1 MGGGARL
8 DGIARAEF
16 APCYGEVAR
25 PPFWRQPRQHCPDHV
40 NAPPPSGVTDTAHG
54 RPVTPLVAALAD
66 RYAIKRELG
75 RGGMATVY
83 LAHDIRHDRDV
94 AIKVLHE
101 DLGATLGPERF
112 LAEIKTTAKLQH
124 PHILPLL
131 DSGESGGLLFYVM
144 PFVDGETLRQRLTRD
159 TQLPIAD
166 GIRISREVAD
176 ALGAAH
182 ALGIIHRDIK
192 PENILLQGGHALVA
206 DFGIALAVQQAGGQR
221 MTQTGLSLGTPQYMS
236 PEQAMGDKTVDHRS
250 DIYALGAVT
259 YEMLTGDPPFT
270 GSSIQAIVAKVV
282 SAEPERPTLVR
293 KTIPPGVEAAVL
305 TALAKLP
312 ADRFETAKDFAAA
325 LTDSGLRSAAS
336 KASSG
341 RTLEFSNHTLIA
353 LGGWGAAAVL
363 AAVLAW
369 TFVPSA
375 PTGAARSMRV
385 ALSPGGSMGAR
396 IDVEISPDG
405 QRILLPQ
412 VTQRAS
418 GLGMAVRDLGALE
431 TRGLPILGVQPRVS
445 RDGRWLL
452 YRVGSALRKVPVD
465 GGTPSTISE
474 ECGEGASWLTS
485 ESIACTT
492 SHWALARVSSAGGPV
507 EVLAVPDTA
516 AGEIGLW
523 SADALPGGNA
533 VVFTSYR
540 RPVTRIEVLD
550 IRSRTRH
557 VLVEN
562 AVMARYAR
570 SGHLLFVR
578 DNALFAIRF
587 DLKSLRTEGT
597 AVPVLEDVASLPS
610 DAVAGFAISE
620 NGTLAVIRQSEW
632 AVASRLTWVDRT
644 GVEQPATTT
653 AGDYSQPRISP
664 DHNTVI
670 LTMTAG
676 GHRNLWLYD
685 LRRALLTQL
694 TRATTSSFGGV
705 WTPDGRDVLYTNE
718 TPAYDVYRIHVDGS
732 ASATAV
738 IASVKDKYPG
748 AVAPDGAQLVFAED
762 WAGRRR
768 VMVGAFDGT
777 GPARAL
783 TDSAVRSA
791 DPVFSPDGR
800 WVAYSEAGDPSKQG
814 IFARRADGSG
824 GKLQVSS
831 GVDVDD
837 TPRWTKGGREI
848 VFRRK
853 TAVYA
858 VDIDVAS
865 GKIGV
870 EHKLFDGPYPVERGY
885 DVTADGTRFLMVRV
899 DPRPEALPILVI
911 TNFFDELRKKA
922 GR

>member
-1 MGGGARL
+1 VHSPLTLEAERL
-8 DGIARAEF
+8 G
-16 APCYGEVAR
+16 
-25 PPFWRQPRQHCPDHV
+25 
-40 NAPPPSGVTDTAHG
+40 
-54 RPVTPLVAALAD
+54 AALAD
-66 RYAIKRELG
+66 RYRVERELG
-75 RGGMATVY
+75 QGGMATVY

-131 DSGESGGLLFYVM
+131 DSGEAGGLLFYVM
-144 PFVDGETLRQRLTRD
+144 PFVDGETLRERLTRD

-166 GIRISREVAD
+166 GIRIAREVAD

-182 ALGIIHRDIK
+182 AHGIIHRDIK

-206 DFGIALAVQQAGGQR
+206 DFGIALAVQHAGGQR

-236 PEQAMGDKTVDHRS
+236 PEQAMGEKAVDHRA

-270 GSSIQAIVAKVV
+270 GSSVQAVVAKVL

-293 KTIPPGVEAAVL
+293 KTIPPNVERALL
-305 TALAKLP
+305 TALAKVP
-312 ADRFETAKDFAAA
+312 ADRFQSAADFAAA
-325 LTDSGLRSAAS
+325 LADGASLPLAAIGPSGLL
-336 KASSG
+336 K
-341 RTLEFSNHTLIA
+341 FSNRWPVA
-353 LGGWGAAAVL
+353 LAGWGAAALL
-363 AAVLAW
+363 AAVLIW
-369 TFVPSA
+369 KSVGSPSVE
-375 PTGAARSMRV
+375 PARSLRF
-385 ALSPGGSMGAR
+385 ALSPGGTMGAR

-405 QRILLPQ
+405 RRILLPW
-412 VTQRAS
+412 VTRPVG
-418 GLGMAVRDLGALE
+418 GLGLAVRELSTLE
-431 TRGLPILGVQPRVS
+431 ARALPIPGLQVRVS
-445 RDGRWLL
+445 PDGRWIS
-452 YRVGSALRKVPVD
+452 YRVGGILRKIPVD
-465 GGTPSTISE
+465 GGTPATISS

-485 ESIACTT
+485 DALACTT
-492 SHWALARVSSAGGPV
+492 SHWGLGRVSSAGGPV
-507 EVLAVPDTA
+507 EVLALPDTA

-540 RPVTRIEVLD
+540 RPVTRIEAFD
-550 IRSRTRH
+550 IRSRARH

-587 DLKSLRTEGT
+587 DPKTLRSEGT
-597 AVPVLEDVASLPS
+597 AVPVIEDVASNPS
-610 DAVAGFAISE
+610 DAVAGFAISD
-620 NGTLAVIRQSEW
+620 NGTLVVIRQSER
-632 AVASRLTWVDRT
+632 AVASRLTWVDRQ
-644 GVEQPATTT
+644 GAEQPTGTPP
-653 AGDYSQPRISP
+653 GDYSEPRISP
-664 DHNTVI
+664 DRTAVVLTV
-670 LTMTAG
+670 TTG
-676 GHRNLWLYD
+676 GHRNVWLYD
-685 LRRALLTQL
+685 VRRALLTQL
-694 TRATTSSFGGV
+694 TRSTASAFGGI
-705 WTPDGRDVLYTNE
+705 WTPDARDVVYTNE
-718 TPAYDVYRIHVDGS
+718 TPSYDMYRMHVDGS
-732 ASATAV
+732 APPTPV
-738 IASVKDKYPG
+738 ISSIKDKFPG
-748 AVAPDGAQLVFAED
+748 SVTSDGTQLVFAEE
-762 WAGRRR
+762 WAGMRR
-768 VMVGAFDGT
+768 VMLGALDGKAPT
-777 GPARAL
+777 RSL
-783 TDSAVRSA
+783 TDSAVHS
-791 DPVFSPDGR
+791 DHPSFSPDGR
-800 WVAYSEAGDPSKQG
+800 WVAYGEGSDASKQS

-831 GVDVDD
+831 GIDVDD
-837 TPRWTKGGREI
+837 SPRWTKGGREI

-865 GKIGV
+865 GTIGV

-885 DVTADGTRFLMVRV
+885 DVTGDGARFLMVRV

-911 TNFFDELRKKA
+911 TNFFDELRKKT